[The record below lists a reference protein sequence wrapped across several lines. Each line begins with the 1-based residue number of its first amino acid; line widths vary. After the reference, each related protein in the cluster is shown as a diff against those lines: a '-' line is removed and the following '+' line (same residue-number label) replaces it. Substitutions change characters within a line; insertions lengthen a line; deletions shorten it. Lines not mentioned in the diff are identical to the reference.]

1 MSKANN
7 NNEQRVID
15 KPAFMQY
22 ELEKMDAQI
31 KDAEYRGE
39 VVNEQLK
46 TKQKDMQLILD
57 RMSASNTKEE
67 DFQVFYGALMEA
79 RMMLQE
85 LGRKRA
91 HSQLMGFSTT
101 KEGAKTPEEKA
112 EKLFGE
118 NNKKEPLGQVVSE
131 IVNRLRADIQVNGSK
146 TSAYYTK
153 GNDGLVRV
161 NSKKIN
167 EDIKTIEKMIK
178 SPVFTED
185 KKNFL
190 TELYASLI
198 TLRDCDPMTKT
209 INSIGAAVMSARGNA
224 DYKPLRVIGVLSG
237 ALLSVVGLGIG
248 IFGKEKKIPL
258 PTFLWLGILALS
270 VSPELL
276 ASRGTRAIEHL
287 KKYSAPAVQVFL
299 TQQKVEGEMAAKAVA
314 ELFELGEGGYKN
326 ITKIT
331 KWDLQNIVEQLG
343 IQKTSKLYTLLAEK
357 MKSDYDRKTFFD
369 LFSGDMRRNT
379 SEEVRKTIIAY
390 IQTRKE
396 GREGMQTMLAE
407 RRREARAA

>member
-1 MSKANN
+1 MSNAYKY
-7 NNEQRVID
+7 NEQRVID
-15 KPAFMQY
+15 KSAFMQN
-22 ELEKMDAQI
+22 ELEKMDAQL
-31 KDAEYRGE
+31 KDAERRGE

-46 TKQKDMQLILD
+46 TKQKEMQLILN

-91 HSQLMGFSTT
+91 HSQLLRFCTT
-101 KEGAKTPEEKA
+101 IEEGSKTPEEIA
-112 EKLFGE
+112 EELFGE
-118 NNKKEPLGQVVSE
+118 NKKKEPLGQVVSE

-153 GNDGLVRV
+153 GNDGLVKV
-161 NSKKIN
+161 NVSVIN
-167 EDIKTIEKMIK
+167 EDKKTIEKMIK

-185 KKNFL
+185 KKKFL
-190 TELYASLI
+190 TELSASLI

-224 DYKPLRVIGVLSG
+224 DYKLLRVIGLLSG

-258 PTFLWLGILALS
+258 PTFLWAGILALS

-343 IQKTSKLYTLLAEK
+343 IQEASKLYTLLAK

-369 LFSGDMRRNT
+369 LFSDDMRRNT

-390 IQTRKE
+390 IQTQKE